1 MTPSETDKILD
12 ILEKAHTRI
21 EELQA
26 QVVDQQ
32 AANNAI
38 LLCLRDLTR
47 ADPKKLEAAFRHYKK
62 EIHQNIL
69 EIIEDGDRGLA
80 ARLDKRP
87 LL

>member
-1 MTPSETDKILD
+1 MTPSDTDKILG
-12 ILEKAHTRI
+12 ILEKAHARI

-26 QVVDQQ
+26 QVVHQQ

-38 LLCLRDLTR
+38 LLCLRDLTK
-47 ADPKKLEAAFRHYKK
+47 ADPKKLEAAFRHYQK
-62 EIHQNIL
+62 EVHQNIL
-69 EIIEDGDRGLA
+69 ELIEDGDRNLA

>member
-1 MTPSETDKILD
+1 MPEDIDKILD
-12 ILEKAHTRI
+12 ILEKAQARV

-38 LLCLRDLTR
+38 LLCLRDLTK
-47 ADPKKLEAAFRHYKK
+47 ADPKQLEAAFRHYKK
-62 EIHQNIL
+62 EVHQKIL
-69 EIIEDGDRGLA
+69 EIIEDGDAGQA
-80 ARLDKRP
+80 TRLDKRP

>member
-1 MTPSETDKILD
+1 MKSEIDKILD
-12 ILEKAHTRI
+12 ILGKAQRRV

-26 QVVDQQ
+26 QVVEQQ

-38 LLCLRDLTR
+38 LLCLRDLTK
-47 ADPKKLEAAFRHYKK
+47 ADPQKLEAAFRHYKK
-62 EIHQNIL
+62 EVHQKIL
-69 EIIEDGDRGLA
+69 EIIEDGDAEEA

>member
-1 MTPSETDKILD
+1 MPNDTDKILS
-12 ILEKAHTRI
+12 ILEKARERV

-26 QVVDQQ
+26 QVVEQQ

-38 LLCLRDLTR
+38 LLCLRDLTK

-62 EIHQNIL
+62 EVHQQIL
-69 EIIEDGDRGLA
+69 EIIEDGDAGQA

-87 LL
+87 LLQ

>member
-1 MTPSETDKILD
+1 MKSDIDKILD
-12 ILEKAHTRI
+12 ILEKVQARV

-38 LLCLRDLTR
+38 LLCMRDLTK
-47 ADPKKLEAAFRHYKK
+47 ADPQKLEEAFRHYKK
-62 EIHQNIL
+62 EVHQKIL
-69 EIIEDGDRGLA
+69 EIIEDGDAEQA